1 MSQHVAGSRLTSNI
15 KITLKIKFTS
25 DIFAD
30 ITRSLV
36 VVLQHLR
43 FCKKILILIF
53 FSDLF
58 SVECKFFCPNSA
70 DNTMENRAISLVESS
85 RDNSLISCPTSSAVD
100 HQILLKKLEIYAVKG
115 DALALLKSYLIDR
128 TQKCQVNGTISSE
141 RLIKCGVPQ
150 GSILGPLFFLLYIND
165 LPQCLSKTKPR
176 LFADDINP

>member
-25 DIFAD
+25 EIFAD

-85 RDNSLISCPTSSAVD
+85 RDNSLISCPTSSALYVPFKKIYNFMT
-100 HQILLKKLEIYAVKG
+100 ILCYFKTSLVTFVQRIT
-115 DALALLKSYLIDR
+115 LKSMFSKKAYKSVAR
-128 TQKCQVNGTISSE
+128 VFCVCSIS
-141 RLIKCGVPQ
+141 IH
-150 GSILGPLFFLLYIND
+150 LYF
-165 LPQCLSKTKPR
+165 T
-176 LFADDINP
+176 F

>member
-25 DIFAD
+25 EIFAD

-36 VVLQHLR
+36 IVVQHLR

-85 RDNSLISCPTSSAVD
+85 RDNSLISCPTSSVSFRV
-100 HQILLKKLEIYAVKG
+100 LKIPAFL
-115 DALALLKSYLIDR
+115 
-128 TQKCQVNGTISSE
+128 
-141 RLIKCGVPQ
+141 VP
-150 GSILGPLFFLLYIND
+150 GFKDSGFSHSGF
-165 LPQCLSKTKPR
+165 
-176 LFADDINP
+176 

>member
-1 MSQHVAGSRLTSNI
+1 MGSRLTSNI

-25 DIFAD
+25 QIFAD
-30 ITRSLV
+30 ISRSLV

-85 RDNSLISCPTSSAVD
+85 RD
-100 HQILLKKLEIYAVKG
+100 LKKYLVHFRYNKVFEQNRFSVVAAK
-115 DALALLKSYLIDR
+115 YLI
-128 TQKCQVNGTISSE
+128 C
-141 RLIKCGVPQ
+141 
-150 GSILGPLFFLLYIND
+150 SIF
-165 LPQCLSKTKPR
+165 T
-176 LFADDINP
+176 DIHS

>member
-25 DIFAD
+25 EIFAD

-85 RDNSLISCPTSSAVD
+85 RDNSLISCPTSSGRDHAFGGRYSECVLFGPQAKILQVD
-100 HQILLKKLEIYAVKG
+100 KPRSQAILSCGGKTRAEAGHVASIVNSLVWLLIYAKKV
-115 DALALLKSYLIDR
+115 
-128 TQKCQVNGTISSE
+128 IST
-141 RLIKCGVPQ
+141 
-150 GSILGPLFFLLYIND
+150 Y
-165 LPQCLSKTKPR
+165 
-176 LFADDINP
+176 

>member
-25 DIFAD
+25 EIFAD

-85 RDNSLISCPTSSAVD
+85 RDNSLISCPTSSGFR
-100 HQILLKKLEIYAVKG
+100 LLQTPVKKGVE
-115 DALALLKSYLIDR
+115 LLQDLVATETFNNLQELSNMR
-128 TQKCQVNGTISSE
+128 
-141 RLIKCGVPQ
+141 RLTAYVVVHV
-150 GSILGPLFFLLYIND
+150 
-165 LPQCLSKTKPR
+165 
-176 LFADDINP
+176 

>member
-1 MSQHVAGSRLTSNI
+1 MSQHVVGSRLTSNI

-25 DIFAD
+25 QIFAD
-30 ITRSLV
+30 ISRSLV

-85 RDNSLISCPTSSAVD
+85 RDNSLISCPTSSVPRTRYD
-100 HQILLKKLEIYAVKG
+100 FPRKQRLLPI
-115 DALALLKSYLIDR
+115 YLIFYIGRSFR
-128 TQKCQVNGTISSE
+128 TFKIFFTKINGS
-141 RLIKCGVPQ
+141 
-150 GSILGPLFFLLYIND
+150 LYLHNAG
-165 LPQCLSKTKPR
+165 R
-176 LFADDINP
+176 

>member
-1 MSQHVAGSRLTSNI
+1 MSQHVVGSRLTSNI

-25 DIFAD
+25 QIFAD
-30 ITRSLV
+30 ISRSLV

-85 RDNSLISCPTSSAVD
+85 RDNSLISCPTSSESD
-100 HQILLKKLEIYAVKG
+100 YSNSLEPYFYEFG
-115 DALALLKSYLIDR
+115 SSLDR
-128 TQKCQVNGTISSE
+128 H
-141 RLIKCGVPQ
+141 L
-150 GSILGPLFFLLYIND
+150 D
-165 LPQCLSKTKPR
+165 
-176 LFADDINP
+176 

>member
-25 DIFAD
+25 EILAD

-85 RDNSLISCPTSSAVD
+85 RDNSLISCPTSS
-100 HQILLKKLEIYAVKG
+100 G
-115 DALALLKSYLIDR
+115 LAIPF
-128 TQKCQVNGTISSE
+128 TENN
-141 RLIKCGVPQ
+141 CGPFEHIVFV
-150 GSILGPLFFLLYIND
+150 IVLFES
-165 LPQCLSKTKPR
+165 PSKTLFR
-176 LFADDINP
+176 VLFASLYLQIFIFYQYISISCPTVSSK